1 MSDTAK
7 LNEHKRSKKEQT
19 GVGDNYNP
27 VNMAGKKTEK
37 NEEPS
42 QENPPRKDDYNPVN
56 MADKKVGSRKI

>member
-7 LNEHKRSKKEQT
+7 LNEHKRSKKEQPV
-19 GVGDNYNP
+19 VGDNYNP

-42 QENPPRKDDYNPVN
+42 QENSPRKDEYNPVN
-56 MADKKVGSRKI
+56 MAGKKAGARKI